1 MYFDYSQNW
10 TGESKPSWMKDFVDL
25 EMSSKTLTIG
35 DGKEDKEMVVLKV
48 LRFNMYHHKNNNH
61 LKVSEIQD
69 MGQKIR

>member
-1 MYFDYSQNW
+1 MYFDYSQKG
-10 TGESKPSWMKDFVDL
+10 TGKSKQSWMREFV
-25 EMSSKTLTIG
+25 EMSSKSLTIG
-35 DGKEDKEMVVLKV
+35 DGKEDKEMAVLKV

>member
-1 MYFDYSQNW
+1 MNERF
-10 TGESKPSWMKDFVDL
+10 L

-35 DGKEDKEMVVLKV
+35 DGKEDKEVLKV
-48 LRFNMYHHKNNNH
+48 LRFNMYRHKNNNH

>member
-1 MYFDYSQNW
+1 MR
-10 TGESKPSWMKDFVDL
+10 DFV

-35 DGKEDKEMVVLKV
+35 DEKEDKDIVVLKV

-61 LKVSEIQD
+61 LKASEIQD

>member
-1 MYFDYSQNW
+1 MR
-10 TGESKPSWMKDFVDL
+10 DFV